1 MPRIQEIGPAS
12 TPMLFLENQNRSELQ
27 RISQQY
33 ETLQQQYRTQ
43 QIDYE
48 TAAKEIAD
56 MQAESDAQTEAFQSN
71 MRMMQQSQ
79 KFVDLGIISPEESQ
93 DAMWAQVLP
102 RELHEKMYPKES
114 AGPQRAPFS
123 PGQMSVHE
131 ELIEEFALS
140 AGRAGKR
147 RGAFKIDWLKKDVAP
162 SLSAILEKYDSW
174 KVNIGYSSMTF
185 SQQGQVD
192 NEWDT
197 WIRNKGWKNW
207 NPELEA
213 IKTRRARGPLTR
225 AFGSQFRG
233 TPTGPREAT
242 NPLQDSI
249 AADLSKRRKPE
260 PKPKPEPEPRMW
272 ARNPK
277 TKKRLFSDDGG
288 RTWQAE

>member
-12 TPMLFLENQNRSELQ
+12 TPMLFLENQNQSELR

-33 ETLQQQYRTQ
+33 EYLQQQYRTQ

-56 MQAESDAQTEAFQSN
+56 MQAEADAQTEAFQSN
-71 MRMMQQSQ
+71 MRMVQQSQ

-114 AGPQRAPFS
+114 ADSQRAPFS
-123 PGQMSVHE
+123 PGQMETHQE
-131 ELIEEFALS
+131 YIEDF
-140 AGRAGKR
+140 
-147 RGAFKIDWLKKDVAP
+147 LKKGKKPTKKKFGVDWWAKDVHTKK
-162 SLSAILEKYDSW
+162 SLLRLYDTW
-174 KVNIGYSSMTF
+174 KVNIGYDIMGAGR
-185 SQQGQVD
+185 QGQVD
-192 NEWDT
+192 NEWDA
-197 WIRNKGWKNW
+197 WVIDKYGKENW
-207 NPELEA
+207 NPESKEVLA
-213 IKTRRARGPLTR
+213 ARGKGPLTR
-225 AFGSQFRG
+225 GYGSQFRG

-260 PKPKPEPEPRMW
+260 PKQKPEPEPRIW
-272 ARNPK
+272 AKNPK